1 MSYVIAH
8 MPFILEYQLEDSK
21 GVGSRAPTILV
32 SWPPGFP
39 IGKVEK
45 IIEESALDCQTFLE
59 NISGLLAKDTNQG
72 L

>member
-1 MSYVIAH
+1 
-8 MPFILEYQLEDSK
+8 MPFTLKCQLE
-21 GVGSRAPTILV
+21 GSRGGGSGARAPTILV

-45 IIEESALDCQTFLE
+45 IIEEPALDCQSFLVD
-59 NISGLLAKDTNQG
+59 IFGLEAKDTNQG